1 MRLGNSISIL
11 AGLLLATGCG
21 DSANEMQVYVVESGA
36 VTTGPVATG
45 VGLGLEIVLRVG
57 TTVGSTEQPE
67 DLEIVPVEGGVLV
80 EELGGVNF
88 TSGSGL
94 APGGDQG
101 TLVRLT
107 PQSTGTKTIRLF
119 ADNAVEDPTLTL
131 DARNVDVTEFTAT
144 VQGFNDSAATTDEM
158 NVFVSNRIFITA
170 LQRSGGQRVYGR
182 EALEVESPPGS
193 GTSMLS
199 FSDPFITQTLDVGD
213 APHDAVVRSPASG
226 DTLTVHALDTSS
238 IWLLGLMVG
247 GEDYDGSA
255 PFALAVGERVLVQV
269 VATDRYGDPI
279 PGNPPAAATW
289 EIRGTSVTEDSSS
302 GRGTWFSG
310 AAAGQS
316 TILFQ
321 WGDAQAAL
329 TIDVRS

>member
-1 MRLGNSISIL
+1 MRLSNSILTL
-11 AGLLLATGCG
+11 ASSLLATGCG
-21 DSANEMQVYVVESGA
+21 TSASEMQVYVVESGA
-36 VTTGPVATG
+36 VTTGPVAAG
-45 VGLGLEIVLRVG
+45 VGLGLEVVLRVG
-57 TTVGSTEQPE
+57 TTLGSTEQPE
-67 DLEIVPVEGGVLV
+67 DLEVVAVEGDVLV

-88 TSGSGL
+88 TSGGSL
-94 APGGDQG
+94 AAGGDQG

-131 DARNVDVTEFTAT
+131 DARTVDATEFNAT

-158 NVFVSNRIFITA
+158 NVFVGNRIFVTA
-170 LQRSGGQRVYGR
+170 TERSGGQRVYGR
-182 EALEVESPPGS
+182 EAFEVDAPQGS

-213 APHDAVVRSPASG
+213 VPHDAVVRSPASG

-238 IWLLGLMVG
+238 IWLLGLTVG

-255 PFALAVGERVLVQV
+255 PWTLAVGEQVLLQRL
-269 VATDRYGDPI
+269 AADRFGDSI
-279 PGNPPAAATW
+279 PGNPPAAPSW
-289 EIRGTSVTEDSSS
+289 QIRGTSVTEGSASP
-302 GRGTWFSG
+302 RGTWLRG
-310 AAAGQS
+310 EAAGQS

-329 TIDVRS
+329 TIDVRN